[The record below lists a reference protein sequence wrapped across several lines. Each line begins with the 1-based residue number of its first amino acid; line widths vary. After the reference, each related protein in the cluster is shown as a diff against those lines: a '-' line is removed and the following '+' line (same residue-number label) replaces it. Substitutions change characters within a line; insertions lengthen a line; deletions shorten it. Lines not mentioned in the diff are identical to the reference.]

1 MPIIISAVLLSLL
14 CTALCTAFVFLN
26 DSVMAWQGLFL
37 SLVLLNISTW
47 IFVFKVR
54 KRVMRLQ
61 KQMI

>member
-47 IFVFKVR
+47 IFVFKMR
-54 KRVMRLQ
+54 KRVMCL
-61 KQMI
+61 KKELI